1 MTSGKG
7 YEDKTWY
14 KIKVQMWTMKDMETM
29 LWTKQ
34 RMTTWLDDDMAKNN
48 KAKDNDM
55 KNTHVVIAR
64 TMKDMSLD
72 GKGD

>member
-14 KIKVQMWTMKDMETM
+14 KTKDKEDMTKVEVWTMKDMETM

-34 RMTTWLDDDMAKNN
+34 RMM
-48 KAKDNDM
+48 
-55 KNTHVVIAR
+55 
-64 TMKDMSLD
+64 
-72 GKGD
+72 